1 MKDGVEDLLRVG
13 ILKFFTRYPPVFNRD
28 NQLLLG
34 LFICLNFTGGVIIA
48 IDQKLI
54 DEINALAHKKKT
66 VGLTP
71 EEQVRQQK
79 LRQKYLKEFR
89 RGFEQQ
95 LQSIKVV
102 DANGNDVT
110 PAKAR
115 MHKKIN

>member
-1 MKDGVEDLLRVG
+1 M
-13 ILKFFTRYPPVFNRD
+13 
-28 NQLLLG
+28 
-34 LFICLNFTGGVIIA
+34 A

-89 RGFEQQ
+89 RGFEH
-95 LQSIKVV
+95 QSCRCKW
-102 DANGNDVT
+102 
-110 PAKAR
+110 
-115 MHKKIN
+115 

>member
-1 MKDGVEDLLRVG
+1 MDPINKPLP
-13 ILKFFTRYPPVFNRD
+13 FTPFK
-28 NQLLLG
+28 
-34 LFICLNFTGGVIIA
+34 NFSG
-48 IDQKLI
+48 KLI
-54 DEINALAHKKKT
+54 NEINALAHKKKT

>member
-1 MKDGVEDLLRVG
+1 M
-13 ILKFFTRYPPVFNRD
+13 
-28 NQLLLG
+28 
-34 LFICLNFTGGVIIA
+34 A

-54 DEINALAHKKKT
+54 NEINALAHKKKT

-115 MHKKIN
+115 MHKKINLTVFVKRLSFLLPFTFVKNGLHIIKIMYNECD

>member
-1 MKDGVEDLLRVG
+1 M
-13 ILKFFTRYPPVFNRD
+13 
-28 NQLLLG
+28 
-34 LFICLNFTGGVIIA
+34 A

-66 VGLTP
+66 VG

-102 DANGNDVT
+102 DAKGNDVT

-115 MHKKIN
+115 MHKKVN

>member
-1 MKDGVEDLLRVG
+1 MKRKVLSV
-13 ILKFFTRYPPVFNRD
+13 ILTGAMVA
-28 NQLLLG
+28 G
-34 LFICLNFTGGVIIA
+34 LAG
-48 IDQKLI
+48 
-54 DEINALAHKKKT
+54 T

-71 EEQVRQQK
+71 EEQARQQK

>member
-1 MKDGVEDLLRVG
+1 M
-13 ILKFFTRYPPVFNRD
+13 
-28 NQLLLG
+28 
-34 LFICLNFTGGVIIA
+34 A

-54 DEINALAHKKKT
+54 DEINALTHKKKT

-102 DANGNDVT
+102 DAKGNDVT

-115 MHKKIN
+115 MHKKVN

>member
-1 MKDGVEDLLRVG
+1 M
-13 ILKFFTRYPPVFNRD
+13 
-28 NQLLLG
+28 
-34 LFICLNFTGGVIIA
+34 A

-54 DEINALAHKKKT
+54 NEINALAHKKKT

-95 LQSIKVV
+95 SIKVV

-115 MHKKIN
+115 MHKKVN

>member
-1 MKDGVEDLLRVG
+1 M
-13 ILKFFTRYPPVFNRD
+13 
-28 NQLLLG
+28 
-34 LFICLNFTGGVIIA
+34 A

-115 MHKKIN
+115 MHKKSKLDSLCEKIVFFIAFHFCKKWFTHH